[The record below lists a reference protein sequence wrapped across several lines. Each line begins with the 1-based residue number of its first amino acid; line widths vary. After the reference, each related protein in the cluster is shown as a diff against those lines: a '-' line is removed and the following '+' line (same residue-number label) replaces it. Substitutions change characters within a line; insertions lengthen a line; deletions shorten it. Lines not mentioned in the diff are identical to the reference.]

1 MTAKALEGVKVLEY
15 CNMIS
20 GPYCTK
26 LMADMGAE
34 VIKIEFPGEGD
45 IARKK
50 GPFPDDISHKEK
62 SGLFLYLN
70 TNKLGI
76 TLDPATQEGKK
87 IFLELVKDT
96 DILIENRPVGE
107 IDALGMGY
115 DDLKK
120 INPGLI
126 MTSIK
131 PYGKNGPFKDYK
143 AYPLNIG
150 HVSGQSYVLP
160 ISTPDLERPPVKAG
174 GNLSDYDPGL
184 VTVVAVMAALFWKR
198 ATGQGQF
205 IEMSKQEAL
214 LSMQRVES
222 VTFANG
228 GESMSRMGDR
238 HGVLPCKDGH
248 VVVVTPQERQW
259 DAFVKL
265 MGDPEWAKEDFCK
278 DSVARAKN
286 SLQINGKVKEWTLK
300 HTKEEI
306 FIKGQALSCPVA
318 AVNTAEDVVNSEQM
332 EARGFFVPLDH
343 PGVGKLDKFPSRP
356 FKFDKTPWQL
366 ERPAPLLGQHNED
379 IYCKRL
385 GYKKEDLERLQET
398 GAI

>member
-1 MTAKALEGVKVLEY
+1 MAAKALEGVKVLEY

-34 VIKIEFPGEGD
+34 VIKIELPGEGD
-45 IARKK
+45 LARNK
-50 GPFPDDISHKEK
+50 GPFPGDIPHKEK

-70 TNKLGI
+70 TNKQGI

-87 IFLELVKDT
+87 IFLELVKDA

-131 PYGKNGPFKDYK
+131 PFGKSGPFKDYK
-143 AYPLNIG
+143 AYSFNIG

-160 ISTPDLERPPVKAG
+160 IVTPDLERPPVKAG

-198 ATGQGQF
+198 ATGKGQF

-228 GESMSRMGDR
+228 GESMSRMGKH
-238 HGVLPCKDGH
+238 HGILPCKDGH
-248 VVVVTPQERQW
+248 IVVVTPQERQW

-278 DSVARAKN
+278 DMVARTKN
-286 SLQINGKVKEWTLK
+286 ASLVNEKVTEWTLK

-306 FIKGQALSCPVA
+306 FKKGQALSCPVA

-332 EARGFFVPLDH
+332 AAREFFTPLDH
-343 PGVGKLDKFPSRP
+343 PGVGKLNKFPSRP
-356 FKFDKTPWQL
+356 FKFHKTPWQL

-385 GYKKEDLERLQET
+385 GYKKEDLERLQEA
-398 GAI
+398 GII